1 MSELLNGWDLKTVF
15 RWPDATKREDLR
27 TDKNHFYQAFL
38 IKKLGLANSRAA
50 DFAKGVEQL
59 HLALCR
65 CDYENLEVLM
75 EAYPGTA
82 DLVQDFARLE
92 EVRILKDYK
101 GEEYKS

>member
-1 MSELLNGWDLKTVF
+1 MSELLNGWDLTTVF
-15 RWPDATKREDLR
+15 RWPGTKGDDLR

-38 IKKLGLANSRAA
+38 IKKLGLANTRAS

-65 CDYENLEVLM
+65 CDYENLDTLM
-75 EAYPGTA
+75 TAYPGIA
-82 DLVQDFARLE
+82 DLVQDYARLE
-92 EVRILKDYK
+92 EVLVLCNHK

>member
-27 TDKNHFYQAFL
+27 TVKNHYYQAFL
-38 IKKLGLANSRAA
+38 IKKLGLADTRAA
-50 DFAKGVEQL
+50 NFADGVQQL

-65 CDYENLEVLM
+65 CDYENLDTLM
-75 EAYPGTA
+75 TAYPGIA
-82 DLVQDFARLE
+82 DLVQDYARLE
-92 EVRILKDYK
+92 EVLVLRNHK